1 MFSAYV
7 HHRMGVLRPEPN
19 AHVNR
24 YSYQEHLMLA
34 AARGEIEMG
43 VHPYSSMQLNSSLTA
58 GSFPLGMTNTCVLV
72 PWQRESPQ
80 VRFMQVAAQ
89 INGPCFLI
97 LLVAMTLSWQ
107 LVHGRWRR
115 GVHLTLVTFFQQSV
129 PNREFHHLAEP
140 YKIIHVALLLG
151 SLVLW
156 TMRAGYLSSVFTSQ
170 VGW

>member
-1 MFSAYV
+1 MDD
-7 HHRMGVLRPEPN
+7 N

-43 VHPYSSMQLNSSLTA
+43 VHPYSSMQLNSSLTD

-129 PNREFHHLAEP
+129 PNREFHQLAEP

-170 VGW
+170 VGWKNNI